1 MRLVQAVQCSPGQ
14 AGRARVGLTL
24 DAGHIKIDESAFALA
39 PKGHNIGFVTPDWN
53 AMDTVLT
60 VVILL
65 LTLLLILIVLLYF
78 FTQQGFRDVVARMGN
93 GGGVPMAATASAR
106 SADSVRRE
114 RSVAHDQ
121 LVLIEADLSINPRE
135 ALTPEEIESF
145 EGSRKSIKLCNAE
158 LKKMGQWM
166 GLPFDLEWVEI
177 QQRQPQLNE
186 LYRKFVEATLEKA
199 EQGGS

>member
-1 MRLVQAVQCSPGQ
+1 
-14 AGRARVGLTL
+14 
-24 DAGHIKIDESAFALA
+24 
-39 PKGHNIGFVTPDWN
+39 
-53 AMDTVLT
+53 MDTALT

-78 FTQQGFRDVVARMGN
+78 FTQQGFRDVVSRLGTT
-93 GGGVPMAATASAR
+93 GSGPSPAAAPAR
-106 SADSVRRE
+106 SADAVRRE

-121 LVLIEADLSINPRE
+121 LVLIEADLSVNPRE

-145 EGSRKSIKLCNAE
+145 EGSRKSIKICNAE

-177 QQRQPQLNE
+177 QQRQPKLND
-186 LYRKFVEATLEKA
+186 LYRKFVEATVEKA

>member
-1 MRLVQAVQCSPGQ
+1 
-14 AGRARVGLTL
+14 
-24 DAGHIKIDESAFALA
+24 
-39 PKGHNIGFVTPDWN
+39 
-53 AMDTVLT
+53 MDTALT

-78 FTQQGFRDVVARMGN
+78 FTQQGFRDVVSRLGST
-93 GGGVPMAATASAR
+93 GAAPTPAAAPAR

-121 LVLIEADLSINPRE
+121 LVLLEAELSVNPRE
-135 ALTPEEIESF
+135 ALAPEEIESF
-145 EGSRKSIKLCNAE
+145 EASRKSIKLCNAE

-186 LYRKFVEATLEKA
+186 LYRKFVESTLEKA
-199 EQGGS
+199 EQGRS

>member
-1 MRLVQAVQCSPGQ
+1 
-14 AGRARVGLTL
+14 
-24 DAGHIKIDESAFALA
+24 
-39 PKGHNIGFVTPDWN
+39 
-53 AMDTVLT
+53 MDTALT

-78 FTQQGFRDVVARMGN
+78 FTQQGFRDVVSRLGTTGA
-93 GGGVPMAATASAR
+93 PPTPAAAPAR

-121 LVLIEADLSINPRE
+121 LVLVEADLSINPRDE
-135 ALTPEEIESF
+135 LTPEEIESF
-145 EGSRKSIKLCNAE
+145 EASRKAIKVCNAE

-177 QQRQPQLNE
+177 QQRQPKLNE

>member
-1 MRLVQAVQCSPGQ
+1 
-14 AGRARVGLTL
+14 
-24 DAGHIKIDESAFALA
+24 
-39 PKGHNIGFVTPDWN
+39 
-53 AMDTVLT
+53 MDTALT

-78 FTQQGFRDVVARMGN
+78 FTQQGFRDVVSRLGTAGA
-93 GGGVPMAATASAR
+93 GPAPAAAPAR
-106 SADSVRRE
+106 SADAVRRE

-121 LVLIEADLSINPRE
+121 LVLIEADLSVNPRE

-145 EGSRKSIKLCNAE
+145 EGSRKSIKVCNAE

-177 QQRQPQLNE
+177 QQRQPKLND
-186 LYRKFVEATLEKA
+186 LYRKFVEATVEKA

>member
-1 MRLVQAVQCSPGQ
+1 
-14 AGRARVGLTL
+14 
-24 DAGHIKIDESAFALA
+24 
-39 PKGHNIGFVTPDWN
+39 
-53 AMDTVLT
+53 MDTALT

-65 LTLLLILIVLLYF
+65 LTLLMVLIVLLYF
-78 FTQQGFRDVVARMGN
+78 FTQQGFRDVVARLGST
-93 GGGVPMAATASAR
+93 GAAPTASAGPTR

-135 ALTPEEIESF
+135 DLTPEEIESF
-145 EGSRKSIKLCNAE
+145 EACRKSIKLCNAE

-199 EQGGS
+199 EQGQS

>member
-1 MRLVQAVQCSPGQ
+1 
-14 AGRARVGLTL
+14 
-24 DAGHIKIDESAFALA
+24 
-39 PKGHNIGFVTPDWN
+39 
-53 AMDTVLT
+53 MDTALT

-78 FTQQGFRDVVARMGN
+78 FTQQGFRDVVARMGS
-93 GGGVPMAATASAR
+93 GGNIPAPTAAPAR

-121 LVLIEADLSINPRE
+121 LVLLEADLSINPRE
-135 ALTPEEIESF
+135 ALTNEEIESF
-145 EGSRKSIKLCNAE
+145 ESSRKSIKLCNAE

-177 QQRQPQLNE
+177 QQRQPKLNE
-186 LYRKFVEATLEKA
+186 LYRRFVEATLEKA
-199 EQGGS
+199 EQQGP

>member
-1 MRLVQAVQCSPGQ
+1 
-14 AGRARVGLTL
+14 
-24 DAGHIKIDESAFALA
+24 
-39 PKGHNIGFVTPDWN
+39 
-53 AMDTVLT
+53 MDTALT

-78 FTQQGFRDVVARMGN
+78 FTQQGFRDVVSRLGN
-93 GGGVPMAATASAR
+93 TAPVPAAAPAR
-106 SADSVRRE
+106 SADAVRRE

-121 LVLIEADLSINPRE
+121 LVLIEADLSVNPRE
-135 ALTPEEIESF
+135 TLTPEEIESF
-145 EGSRKSIKLCNAE
+145 EGSRKSIKVCNAE

-177 QQRQPQLNE
+177 QQRQPKLND
-186 LYRKFVEATLEKA
+186 LYRKFVEATVEKA

>member
-1 MRLVQAVQCSPGQ
+1 
-14 AGRARVGLTL
+14 
-24 DAGHIKIDESAFALA
+24 
-39 PKGHNIGFVTPDWN
+39 
-53 AMDTVLT
+53 MDTALT

-78 FTQQGFRDVVARMGN
+78 FTQQGFRDVVSRLGN
-93 GGGVPMAATASAR
+93 AGAGPVPVAAPAR
-106 SADSVRRE
+106 SADAIRRE

-121 LVLIEADLSINPRE
+121 LVLIEADLSVNPRD

-145 EGSRKSIKLCNAE
+145 EGARKSIKLCNAE

-177 QQRQPQLNE
+177 QQRQPKLNE
-186 LYRKFVEATLEKA
+186 LYRKFVEETVEKA

>member
-1 MRLVQAVQCSPGQ
+1 
-14 AGRARVGLTL
+14 
-24 DAGHIKIDESAFALA
+24 
-39 PKGHNIGFVTPDWN
+39 
-53 AMDTVLT
+53 MDTALT

-65 LTLLLILIVLLYF
+65 LTLLLVLIVLLYF
-78 FTQQGFRDVVARMGN
+78 FTQQGFRDVVSRLGTPGA
-93 GGGVPMAATASAR
+93 PPTPAAAPAR

-121 LVLIEADLSINPRE
+121 LVLVEADLSVNPRDE
-135 ALTPEEIESF
+135 LTPEEIESF
-145 EGSRKSIKLCNAE
+145 EASRKAIKVCNAE

-177 QQRQPQLNE
+177 QQRQPKLNE